1 MKPEKLLKDIQD
13 EYQNLRIVIHQ
24 IFIRELKSVKHSNLP
39 QDTAFSNVFDSLLF
53 SYTGNDL
60 LMKGDIIIYL
70 KNQNNIDNKTLYLD
84 ISISVQATNEIDK
97 PNVFVKT
104 LNYIFNWTKK
114 YVENESIKGFDGEV
128 FIMPDFKY
136 GSSNFQNHFE

>member
-1 MKPEKLLKDIQD
+1 MKPEKLFKDIQD
-13 EYQNLRIVIHQ
+13 KYQNLKIVIHQ
-24 IFIRELKSVKHSNLP
+24 ISIRELKSVKHSNLP

-60 LMKGDIIIYL
+60 LMTGDIIIYL

-84 ISISVQATNEIDK
+84 ISISVQATDEIDK

-104 LNYIFNWTKK
+104 LNYIFNWTKE

-136 GSSNFQNHFE
+136 GSSHFQNHF